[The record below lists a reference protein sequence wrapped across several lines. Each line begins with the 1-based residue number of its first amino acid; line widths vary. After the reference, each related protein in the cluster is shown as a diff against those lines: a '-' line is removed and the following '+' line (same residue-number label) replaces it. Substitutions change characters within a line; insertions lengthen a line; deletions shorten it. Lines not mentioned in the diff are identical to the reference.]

1 MLNQINQSN
10 YYLAND
16 DAKERP
22 ALGLVCGDK
31 YSMVIDAGNSAQH
44 AREFLTEVRALN
56 VPPVK
61 YVVIT
66 HGHWDHFL
74 GMNEFEDASI
84 IVNSL
89 TNEIIKQWQ
98 RYSFD
103 DESLQRYKDASLF
116 TDQCVEVIV
125 DEIPE
130 RESFKLVS
138 PDIIFQNKF
147 TIDLGNKVCLLETI
161 KGTHTDDST
170 IVYVPD
176 DKVIYLG
183 DCAYGTTTNSSFHYK
198 QSHLL
203 PMIENITKYDADY
216 SLLGHESVCD
226 REEMDL
232 YWNELISTSSVVD
245 STSLEKALDAFNKE
259 YYREPNSNEAFFIKA
274 FVNDRMINSNCIKS

>member
-16 DAKERP
+16 DARERP

-31 YSMVIDAGNSAQH
+31 YSLVIDAGNSAQH
-44 AREFLTEVRALN
+44 AREFLLEVRALN

-89 TNEIIKQWQ
+89 TNETIKQWQ

-103 DESLQRYKDASLF
+103 DESLQRYKDSSLI

-138 PDIIFQNKF
+138 PDIIFQNQF

-161 KGTHTDDST
+161 KETHTDDST

-183 DCAYGTTTNSSFHYK
+183 DCAYGTTTNSLFHYK

-203 PMIENITKYDADY
+203 PMIESITKYEAND
-216 SLLGHESVCD
+216 SLLGHESICD
-226 REEMDL
+226 QNEMNV
-232 YWNELISTSSVVD
+232 YWNELTSTSRVVD
-245 STSLEKALDAFNKE
+245 STSMEEALDSFKKE
-259 YYREPNSNEAFFIKA
+259 YRREPNFNEAFFLQA
-274 FVNDRMINSNCIKS
+274 FVNDRKIHSNHN